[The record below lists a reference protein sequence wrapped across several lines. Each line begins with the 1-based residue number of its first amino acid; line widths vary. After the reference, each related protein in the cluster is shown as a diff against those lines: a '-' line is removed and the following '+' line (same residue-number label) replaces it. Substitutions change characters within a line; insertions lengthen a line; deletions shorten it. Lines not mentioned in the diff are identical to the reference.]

1 MNLREFIDNKDIV
14 FIPEEVS
21 PDFEFAAYIRE
32 TCDVGGPV
40 VMARNCGF
48 DAGGSPMPRLVG
60 GVYATTARVKK
71 ILGLPSQASDLI
83 AVKSYISAA
92 TIPETIRP
100 IEEMAR
106 TVTDDMPAAMN
117 NIQVVQGGAECQE
130 VVHDSAEMDE
140 GYYDLDYLPICTHNE
155 KDKGPFITAGVNVVE
170 WFDGT
175 QGLGIHRM
183 LKIDNRHLGCL
194 APPNRRVGFPHYK
207 DSEEGGKGVK
217 MAVVIGAPPSVVLA
231 SQAKVNQRT
240 EKYFVASNIEHS
252 HQSKLKLTKCI
263 TSDLL
268 VPAEA
273 ELVLECTTV
282 PNSEVDDTPF
292 AEYPGTYSFRSNAF
306 KVRVDCIT
314 HRKDYIYQ
322 TILTGKL
329 PQEDSNLCAIPYS
342 AEVYRVAANFVQE
355 VTDIAAFIGN
365 NVFDTIVCIKKT
377 SDSEVE
383 NLMYQLLGNKYLKSV
398 TIMDDDLKATEEDWR
413 FAFNTRY
420 QPNRDTI
427 ITNLGLGASLD
438 PSSPLFQS
446 TSKIAFNFTVPMG
459 HSPEERRMN
468 RSRHGVVRTHPGV
481 PVHAL
486 SMDRIREMA
495 KIKI

>member
-14 FIPEEVS
+14 RIQNEVN
-21 PDFEFAAYIRE
+21 PTFEFAAYIRE

-40 VMARNCGF
+40 VYAAKTGVTP
-48 DAGGSPMPRLVG
+48 GGWEMPPLVG
-60 GVYATTARVKK
+60 GVYGTTARVKK

-83 AVKSYISAA
+83 AVQSYIKAA
-92 TIPETIRP
+92 TIPETIDT
-100 IEEMAR
+100 IENMAGPKISHGI
-106 TVTDDMPAAMN
+106 PAMD
-117 NIQVVQGGAECQE
+117 NIQLVQGAAECQE
-130 VVHDSAEMDE
+130 VVHHSDKIEA
-140 GYYDLDYLPICTHNE
+140 GQAGLDYIPLCTHNE
-155 KDKGPFITAGVNVVE
+155 KDKGPFVTAGVNVVG

-183 LKIDNRHLGCL
+183 LKVDNRHLGCL

-240 EKYFVASNIEHS
+240 EKYFVASNIEHAN
-252 HQSKLKLTKCI
+252 QSKLKLTKCV

-306 KVRVDCIT
+306 MVRVDCIT
-314 HRKDYIYQ
+314 HRKDYMYQ

-329 PQEDSNLCAIPYS
+329 PQEDSNLCGIPYS

-383 NLMYQLLGNKYLKSV
+383 NLMHQLLGNKYLKSV

-446 TSKIAFNFTVPMG
+446 TSKVGFNFTVPMG
-459 HSPEERRMN
+459 KSPEERRMN
-468 RSRHGVVRTHPGV
+468 RSRHAVVRTHPTI
-481 PVHAL
+481 PVQRLA
-486 SMDRIREMA
+486 MEQIREMA